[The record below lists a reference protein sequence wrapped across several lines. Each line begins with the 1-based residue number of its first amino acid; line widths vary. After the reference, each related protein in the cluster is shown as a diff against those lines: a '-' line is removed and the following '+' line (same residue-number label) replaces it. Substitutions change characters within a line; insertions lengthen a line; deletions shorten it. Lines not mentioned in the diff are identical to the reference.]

1 MTQRYSQEL
10 QDHVNKCLDL
20 ASSPN
25 DVAEV
30 LDLAHPP
37 ESSDSNNREGAQN
50 VFSVLMSSRRE
61 NEMWKEADAAGDHG
75 FKLSRTSGNRR
86 KAPFYK
92 VLQGM
97 PIAVDAFRY
106 GTIPGVSAY
115 FLTFD
120 SQLYHTHLH
129 MLNLLADMHTLI
141 TTQIYRPVGRAALF
155 IVPVRH
161 TDISNVRNAY
171 SYSNKSVRQI

>member
-1 MTQRYSQEL
+1 
-10 QDHVNKCLDL
+10 
-20 ASSPN
+20 
-25 DVAEV
+25 
-30 LDLAHPP
+30 
-37 ESSDSNNREGAQN
+37 
-50 VFSVLMSSRRE
+50 
-61 NEMWKEADAAGDHG
+61 MWKEADGAGDHNS
-75 FKLSRTSGNRR
+75 KPTRTSGNRR

-120 SQLYHTHLH
+120 SQLYAIHLH

-141 TTQIYRPVGRAALF
+141 TTQI
-155 IVPVRH
+155 
-161 TDISNVRNAY
+161 
-171 SYSNKSVRQI
+171 